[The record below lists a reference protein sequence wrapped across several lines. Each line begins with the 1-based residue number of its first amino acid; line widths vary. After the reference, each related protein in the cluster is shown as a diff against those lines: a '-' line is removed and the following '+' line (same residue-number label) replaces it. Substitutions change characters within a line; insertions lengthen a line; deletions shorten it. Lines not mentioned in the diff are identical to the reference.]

1 MQSSAKTESTR
12 IASNIILPDDWVVFF
27 SILVAILLFSII
39 IFIRIRSPTWPPES
53 LSLSPSAVPALR
65 GSGHFHLSVPN
76 WNNVFIILWPKN
88 LLNNKNIIN
97 FVVSK
102 DKDIEMKIVNRKLSE
117 KEWQLIEA
125 LRNFRK
131 TKHNPSIELE
141 LFVDSLYENLKE
153 ADDD

>member
-1 MQSSAKTESTR
+1 M
-12 IASNIILPDDWVVFF
+12 
-27 SILVAILLFSII
+27 
-39 IFIRIRSPTWPPES
+39 
-53 LSLSPSAVPALR
+53 
-65 GSGHFHLSVPN
+65 
-76 WNNVFIILWPKN
+76 
-88 LLNNKNIIN
+88 LNNKNIIN

>member
-1 MQSSAKTESTR
+1 
-12 IASNIILPDDWVVFF
+12 
-27 SILVAILLFSII
+27 
-39 IFIRIRSPTWPPES
+39 
-53 LSLSPSAVPALR
+53 
-65 GSGHFHLSVPN
+65 
-76 WNNVFIILWPKN
+76 
-88 LLNNKNIIN
+88 
-97 FVVSK
+97 VSK

>member
-1 MQSSAKTESTR
+1 M
-12 IASNIILPDDWVVFF
+12 
-27 SILVAILLFSII
+27 
-39 IFIRIRSPTWPPES
+39 
-53 LSLSPSAVPALR
+53 
-65 GSGHFHLSVPN
+65 
-76 WNNVFIILWPKN
+76 
-88 LLNNKNIIN
+88 LNNKNIIN

-131 TKHNPSIELE
+131 TKHNPAIELE
-141 LFVDSLYENLKE
+141 LFVDSLYEKLKE

>member
-1 MQSSAKTESTR
+1 
-12 IASNIILPDDWVVFF
+12 
-27 SILVAILLFSII
+27 
-39 IFIRIRSPTWPPES
+39 
-53 LSLSPSAVPALR
+53 
-65 GSGHFHLSVPN
+65 
-76 WNNVFIILWPKN
+76 
-88 LLNNKNIIN
+88 
-97 FVVSK
+97 
-102 DKDIEMKIVNRKLSE
+102 MKIVNRKLSE